1 MPAVIEITPN
11 SASIFLGWLHP
22 HEMKWNDCF
31 SNCCSYCFDLD
42 DNNDIMTVAMI
53 VLRMMILMAI
63 MMIVTVSMIAM
74 IVLRMIL
81 TLEGF
86 LHLSISRLTAGRPP
100 WTQQGPSRCTYLQR

>member
-1 MPAVIEITPN
+1 
-11 SASIFLGWLHP
+11 
-22 HEMKWNDCF
+22 
-31 SNCCSYCFDLD
+31 
-42 DNNDIMTVAMI
+42 MI

-63 MMIVTVSMIAM
+63 MMIMTVSMIAM

-100 WTQQGPSRCTYLQR
+100 CSQEGPIWCPYLQQRANPFEKQELDNLWIQAPTSSPLEEMKVAQA